1 MTPRREVGMVARA
14 AGCPFR
20 FRRLRFNTR
29 VAFPAP
35 ARFSSAGYDPG
46 FIRTMSL
53 EIAMLRRLIPLLA
66 AAALAVLGTSAH
78 AALKPGDTAPLFTTE
93 AAVGGKQMPLVL
105 ADALKKGP
113 VVLYFFPKSFTSGCT
128 LEAHLFAEATD
139 KFAALGA
146 TVVGVSHDDIAT
158 QIKFSKEECR
168 DKFAVAADPESAIIK
183 SYDAKM
189 AVMPYSDRISYVITP
204 DDKVLYVYSS
214 LDPADHVNRTMKAV
228 QDWRAT
234 HKM

>member
-1 MTPRREVGMVARA
+1 LVARS
-14 AGCPFR
+14 R
-20 FRRLRFNTR
+20 H
-29 VAFPAP
+29 
-35 ARFSSAGYDPG
+35 
-46 FIRTMSL
+46 
-53 EIAMLRRLIPLLA
+53 IPLGDTTMHRHLTSA
-66 AAALAVLGTSAH
+66 LIAAALAGAALSAQ
-78 AALKPGDTAPLFTTE
+78 AALKPGDTAPLFTTD

-128 LEAHLFAEATD
+128 LEAHLFAQATD

-158 QIKFSKEECR
+158 QLKFSKEECR
-168 DKFAVAADPESAIIK
+168 DKFAVAADPQSEIIK

-189 AVMPYSDRISYVITP
+189 AVLPYSDRISYVISP
-204 DDKVLYVYSS
+204 DDKILYTYSS

-234 HKM
+234 HKQ

>member
-1 MTPRREVGMVARA
+1 MHRH
-14 AGCPFR
+14 
-20 FRRLRFNTR
+20 L
-29 VAFPAP
+29 
-35 ARFSSAGYDPG
+35 
-46 FIRTMSL
+46 
-53 EIAMLRRLIPLLA
+53 
-66 AAALAVLGTSAH
+66 TSALIAATLAGVALSAQ
-78 AALKPGDTAPLFTTE
+78 AALKPGDAAPLFTTD

-128 LEAHLFAEATD
+128 LEAHLFAQATD

-158 QIKFSKEECR
+158 QLKFSKEECR
-168 DKFAVAADPESAIIK
+168 DKFAVAADPQSEIIK

-189 AVMPYSDRISYVITP
+189 AVLPYSDRISYVISP
-204 DDKVLYVYSS
+204 DDKILYTYSS

-234 HKM
+234 HKQ

>member
-1 MTPRREVGMVARA
+1 MT
-14 AGCPFR
+14 
-20 FRRLRFNTR
+20 RRLN
-29 VAFPAP
+29 
-35 ARFSSAGYDPG
+35 
-46 FIRTMSL
+46 
-53 EIAMLRRLIPLLA
+53 PLLA
-66 AAALAVLGTSAH
+66 AVALLGLTATAH

-93 AAVGGKQMPLVL
+93 AAVGGKAAPLAL

-139 KFAALGA
+139 KYAALGA
-146 TVVGVSHDDIAT
+146 TMVGVSHDDIGT

-168 DKFAVAADPESAIIK
+168 DKFAVAADPQSAIIQ

-189 AVMPYSDRISYVITP
+189 TALPYSDRISYVITP

-214 LDPADHVNRTMKAV
+214 MDPAEHVNNTMKAV

-234 HKM
+234 HKQ

>member
-1 MTPRREVGMVARA
+1 MHRHLTSALIA
-14 AGCPFR
+14 AT
-20 FRRLRFNTR
+20 L
-29 VAFPAP
+29 
-35 ARFSSAGYDPG
+35 AG
-46 FIRTMSL
+46 
-53 EIAMLRRLIPLLA
+53 
-66 AAALAVLGTSAH
+66 AALSAQ
-78 AALKPGDTAPLFTTE
+78 AALKPGDTAPLFTTD

-128 LEAHLFAEATD
+128 LEAHLFAQATD

-158 QIKFSKEECR
+158 QLKFSKEECR
-168 DKFAVAADPESAIIK
+168 DKFAVAADPQSEIIK

-189 AVMPYSDRISYVITP
+189 AVLPYSDRISYVISP
-204 DDKVLYVYSS
+204 DDKILYTYSS

-234 HKM
+234 HK

>member
-1 MTPRREVGMVARA
+1 MHRHLT
-14 AGCPFR
+14 
-20 FRRLRFNTR
+20 
-29 VAFPAP
+29 
-35 ARFSSAGYDPG
+35 SA
-46 FIRTMSL
+46 
-53 EIAMLRRLIPLLA
+53 LIG
-66 AAALAVLGTSAH
+66 AALAGAALSAQ

-93 AAVGGKQMPLVL
+93 AAVGGRQMPLVL

-128 LEAHLFAEATD
+128 LEAHLFAQATD

-158 QIKFSKEECR
+158 QLKFSKEECR
-168 DKFAVAADPESAIIK
+168 DKFAVAADPQSDIIK

-189 AVMPYSDRISYVITP
+189 AVLPYSDRISYVISP
-204 DDKVLYVYSS
+204 DDKILYTYSS

-228 QDWRAT
+228 QDWRSA
-234 HKM
+234 HKQ

>member
-1 MTPRREVGMVARA
+1 MHRHLTSALIA
-14 AGCPFR
+14 AT
-20 FRRLRFNTR
+20 L
-29 VAFPAP
+29 
-35 ARFSSAGYDPG
+35 AG
-46 FIRTMSL
+46 
-53 EIAMLRRLIPLLA
+53 
-66 AAALAVLGTSAH
+66 AALSAQ
-78 AALKPGDTAPLFTTE
+78 AALKPGDTAPLFTTD

-128 LEAHLFAEATD
+128 LEAHLFAQATD

-158 QIKFSKEECR
+158 QLKFSKEECR
-168 DKFAVAADPESAIIK
+168 DKFAVAADPQSEIIK

-189 AVMPYSDRISYVITP
+189 AVLPYSDRISYVISP
-204 DDKVLYVYSS
+204 DDKILYTYSS

-234 HKM
+234 HKQ

>member
-1 MTPRREVGMVARA
+1 MHRHLTSALVAA
-14 AGCPFR
+14 TLAG
-20 FRRLRFNTR
+20 
-29 VAFPAP
+29 
-35 ARFSSAGYDPG
+35 
-46 FIRTMSL
+46 
-53 EIAMLRRLIPLLA
+53 
-66 AAALAVLGTSAH
+66 AALSAQ

-128 LEAHLFAEATD
+128 LEAHLFAQATD

-158 QIKFSKEECR
+158 QLKFSKEECR
-168 DKFAVAADPESAIIK
+168 DKFAVAADPQSEIIK

-189 AVMPYSDRISYVITP
+189 AVLPYSDRISYVISP
-204 DDKVLYVYSS
+204 DDKILYTYSS

-228 QDWRAT
+228 QDWRST
-234 HKM
+234 HK

>member
-1 MTPRREVGMVARA
+1 M
-14 AGCPFR
+14 FS
-20 FRRLRFNTR
+20 RLT
-29 VAFPAP
+29 
-35 ARFSSAGYDPG
+35 
-46 FIRTMSL
+46 
-53 EIAMLRRLIPLLA
+53 PLLA
-66 AAALAVLGTSAH
+66 AAALMGLTASAH
-78 AALKPGDTAPLFTTE
+78 AALKPGDAAPLFTTE

-128 LEAHLFAEATD
+128 LEAHLFAEATE

-183 SYDAKM
+183 AYDAKLAM
-189 AVMPYSDRISYVITP
+189 MPMSGRISYVISP
-204 DDKVLYVYSS
+204 DDKIIYAYND
-214 LDPADHVNRTMKAV
+214 LDASEHVNNTLKAV
-228 QDWRAT
+228 QDWRAK
-234 HKM
+234 H

>member
-1 MTPRREVGMVARA
+1 
-14 AGCPFR
+14 
-20 FRRLRFNTR
+20 
-29 VAFPAP
+29 
-35 ARFSSAGYDPG
+35 
-46 FIRTMSL
+46 
-53 EIAMLRRLIPLLA
+53 MLRRLTPLLA
-66 AAALAVLGTSAH
+66 AAALACLGTAAH
-78 AALKPGDTAPLFTTE
+78 AAIKPGDTAPLFTTD

-128 LEAHLFAEATD
+128 LEAHLFAQASD

-158 QIKFSKEECR
+158 QLKFSKEECR
-168 DKFAVAADPESAIIK
+168 DKFAVAADPQSDIIK

-189 AVMPYSDRISYVITP
+189 AVLPYSDRISYVISP
-204 DDKVLYVYSS
+204 DDKILYTYSS

-228 QDWRAT
+228 QDWRST
-234 HKM
+234 HKQ

>member
-1 MTPRREVGMVARA
+1 MPRH
-14 AGCPFR
+14 
-20 FRRLRFNTR
+20 LT
-29 VAFPAP
+29 
-35 ARFSSAGYDPG
+35 S
-46 FIRTMSL
+46 
-53 EIAMLRRLIPLLA
+53 LLA
-66 AAALAVLGTSAH
+66 AALSTLAVSAQ
-78 AALKPGDTAPLFTTE
+78 AALKPGDTAPLFTTD

-128 LEAHLFAEATD
+128 LEAHLFAQSID

-158 QIKFSKEECR
+158 QLKFSKEECR
-168 DKFAVAADPESAIIK
+168 DKFPVAADPQSDIIK
-183 SYDAKM
+183 AYDAKM
-189 AVMPYSDRISYVITP
+189 AVLPYSDRISYVISP
-204 DDKVLYVYSS
+204 DDKILYTYSS

-234 HKM
+234 HK